1 MTFLF
6 FVTKKFGGFMKLII
20 IIFLTA
26 VFFYSCKE
34 EKPAAI
40 ETFSTEVFAFDIGDS
55 WEVNATT
62 RVKGFTQIEEEN
74 NFFATIAY
82 DIDLIKPAGDTIKA
96 LISRIEDKEG
106 TERFSDFPIEV
117 QFELDSTYTPGEYK
131 IIFNIKDT
139 KTEQSALSEAS
150 FILGDE

>member
-1 MTFLF
+1 
-6 FVTKKFGGFMKLII
+6 MKLII

-26 VFFYSCKE
+26 VFFYSCE
-34 EKPAAI
+34 EKKPATI

-62 RVKGFTQIEEEN
+62 RVKGFTQIEEKN
-74 NFFATIAY
+74 NFFATISY

-96 LISRIEDKEG
+96 LISRIEDREG

-139 KTEQSALSEAS
+139 KTEQAAISEAS
-150 FILGDE
+150 FKLGDE